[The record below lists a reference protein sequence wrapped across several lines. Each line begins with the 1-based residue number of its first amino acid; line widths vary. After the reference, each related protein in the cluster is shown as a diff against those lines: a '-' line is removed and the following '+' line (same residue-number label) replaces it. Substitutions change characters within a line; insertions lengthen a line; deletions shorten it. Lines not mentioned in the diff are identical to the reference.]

1 MDFDSLIK
9 MMNDEYNLYKNLQ
22 ILFVKKKSALI
33 NNDLKTL
40 SVTDNNIIK
49 ILATIKNR
57 PKREGFTNL
66 IINYPTKKSEL
77 EKYQKE
83 FKKIL
88 NNINLL
94 NQETFELS
102 KQGIK
107 LADTKLK
114 MMIRAG
120 SQSQSYSKYG
130 NFEQNAIST
139 VVQEV

>member
-22 ILFVKKKSALI
+22 ILFDAKKTTLLK
-33 NNDLKTL
+33 NDLQTL
-40 SVTDNNIIK
+40 SIIDNKIMKLLHIIQ
-49 ILATIKNR
+49 NR
-57 PKREGFTNL
+57 PKRESFTNL
-66 IINYPTKKSEL
+66 IVIYPTHKSEI
-77 EKYQKE
+77 EEYQRK
-83 FKKIL
+83 FKRIL
-88 NNINLL
+88 KNINIL

>member
-1 MDFDSLIK
+1 MNFDSLIK
-9 MMNDEYNLYKNLQ
+9 MMNDEYNLYKSLQ
-22 ILFVKKKSALI
+22 TLFDAKKIMLLK
-33 NNDLKTL
+33 NDLQTL
-40 SVTDNNIIK
+40 SIIDNKIMKLLHIIQ
-49 ILATIKNR
+49 NR
-57 PKREGFTNL
+57 PKRESFTNL
-66 IINYPTKKSEL
+66 IVIYPTHKSEI
-77 EKYQKE
+77 EEYQRK
-83 FKKIL
+83 FKRIL
-88 NNINLL
+88 KNINIL

>member
-1 MDFDSLIK
+1 MNFDSLIK
-9 MMNDEYNLYKNLQ
+9 MMNDEYNLYKSLQ
-22 ILFVKKKSALI
+22 TFFDAKKITLLK
-33 NNDLKTL
+33 NDLQTL
-40 SVTDNNIIK
+40 SIIDNKIMKLLHIIQ
-49 ILATIKNR
+49 NR
-57 PKREGFTNL
+57 PKRESFTNL
-66 IINYPTKKSEL
+66 IVIYPTHKSEI
-77 EKYQKE
+77 EEYQRK
-83 FKKIL
+83 FKRIL
-88 NNINLL
+88 KNINIL

>member
-1 MDFDSLIK
+1 MNFDSLIK
-9 MMNDEYNLYKNLQ
+9 MMNDEYNLYKSLQ
-22 ILFVKKKSALI
+22 TLFDAKKIMLLK
-33 NNDLKTL
+33 NDLQTL
-40 SVTDNNIIK
+40 SIIDNKIMKLLHIIQ
-49 ILATIKNR
+49 NR
-57 PKREGFTNL
+57 PKRESFTNL
-66 IINYPTKKSEL
+66 IVIYPTHKSEI
-77 EKYQKE
+77 EECQRK
-83 FKKIL
+83 FKRIL
-88 NNINLL
+88 KNINIL

>member
-9 MMNDEYNLYKNLQ
+9 MMNDEYNLYKSLQ
-22 ILFVKKKSALI
+22 TLFVKKKSALI

-40 SVTDNNIIK
+40 SITDNNIIK

-66 IINYPTKKSEL
+66 IVIYPTKKSEL

-88 NNINLL
+88 KNINLL

>member
-1 MDFDSLIK
+1 MNFDSLIK
-9 MMNDEYNLYKNLQ
+9 MMNDEYNLYKSLQ
-22 ILFVKKKSALI
+22 TLFDAKKITLLK
-33 NNDLKTL
+33 NDLQTL
-40 SVTDNNIIK
+40 SIIDSK
-49 ILATIKNR
+49 IMKLLHIIQNR
-57 PKREGFTNL
+57 PKRESFTNL

-77 EKYQKE
+77 EEYQKE

-107 LADTKLK
+107 LVDTKLK

>member
-1 MDFDSLIK
+1 M
-9 MMNDEYNLYKNLQ
+9 
-22 ILFVKKKSALI
+22 
-33 NNDLKTL
+33 
-40 SVTDNNIIK
+40 
-49 ILATIKNR
+49 
-57 PKREGFTNL
+57 
-66 IINYPTKKSEL
+66 
-77 EKYQKE
+77 
-83 FKKIL
+83 
-88 NNINLL
+88 

>member
-9 MMNDEYNLYKNLQ
+9 MMNDEYNLYKSLQ
-22 ILFVKKKSALI
+22 TLFDAKKITLLK
-33 NNDLKTL
+33 NDLQTL
-40 SVTDNNIIK
+40 SIIDNKIMKLLHIIQ
-49 ILATIKNR
+49 NR
-57 PKREGFTNL
+57 PKRESFTNL
-66 IINYPTKKSEL
+66 IVIYPTHKSEI
-77 EKYQKE
+77 EECQRK
-83 FKKIL
+83 FKRIL
-88 NNINLL
+88 KNINIL

>member
-1 MDFDSLIK
+1 MNFDSLIK
-9 MMNDEYNLYKNLQ
+9 MMNDEYNLYKSLQ
-22 ILFVKKKSALI
+22 TLFDAKKITLLK
-33 NNDLKTL
+33 NDLQTL
-40 SVTDNNIIK
+40 SIIDNKIMKLLHIIQ
-49 ILATIKNR
+49 NR
-57 PKREGFTNL
+57 PKRESFTNL
-66 IINYPTKKSEL
+66 IVIYPTHKSEI
-77 EKYQKE
+77 EEYQRK
-83 FKKIL
+83 FKRIL
-88 NNINLL
+88 KNINIL

>member
-1 MDFDSLIK
+1 MK
-9 MMNDEYNLYKNLQ
+9 
-22 ILFVKKKSALI
+22 ILK
-33 NNDLKTL
+33 NDLQTL
-40 SVTDNNIIK
+40 SIIDNKIMKLLHIIQ
-49 ILATIKNR
+49 NR
-57 PKREGFTNL
+57 PKRESFTNL
-66 IINYPTKKSEL
+66 IVIYPTHKSEI
-77 EKYQKE
+77 EEYQRK
-83 FKKIL
+83 FKRIL
-88 NNINLL
+88 KNINIL

>member
-9 MMNDEYNLYKNLQ
+9 MMNDEYNLYKSLQ
-22 ILFVKKKSALI
+22 ILFVKKKSVLI

-40 SVTDNNIIK
+40 SITDNNIIK
-49 ILATIKNR
+49 ILATIKKR
-57 PKREGFTNL
+57 PKRESFTNL
-66 IINYPTKKSEL
+66 IVIYPTHKSEI
-77 EKYQKE
+77 EECQRK
-83 FKKIL
+83 FKRIL
-88 NNINLL
+88 KNINIL

>member
-33 NNDLKTL
+33 KNDLKTL
-40 SVTDNNIIK
+40 SITDNNIIK

-57 PKREGFTNL
+57 PKRESFTNL
-66 IINYPTKKSEL
+66 IVIYPTHKSEI
-77 EKYQKE
+77 EEYQRK
-83 FKKIL
+83 FKRIL
-88 NNINLL
+88 KNINIL

-114 MMIRAG
+114 TMIRAG

>member
-40 SVTDNNIIK
+40 SITDKDIIK

-114 MMIRAG
+114 TMIRAG

>member
-1 MDFDSLIK
+1 MNFDSLIK
-9 MMNDEYNLYKNLQ
+9 MMNDEYNLYKSLQ
-22 ILFVKKKSALI
+22 TLFDAKKITLLK
-33 NNDLKTL
+33 NDLQTL
-40 SVTDNNIIK
+40 SIIDSK
-49 ILATIKNR
+49 IMKLLHIIQNR
-57 PKREGFTNL
+57 PKRESFTNL
-66 IINYPTKKSEL
+66 IVIYPTHKSEI
-77 EKYQKE
+77 EEYQRK
-83 FKKIL
+83 FKRIL
-88 NNINLL
+88 KNINIL

>member
-1 MDFDSLIK
+1 MNFDSLIK
-9 MMNDEYNLYKNLQ
+9 MMNDEYNLYKSLQ
-22 ILFVKKKSALI
+22 TLFDAKKTTLLK
-33 NNDLKTL
+33 NDLQTL
-40 SVTDNNIIK
+40 SIIDNKIMKLLHIIQ
-49 ILATIKNR
+49 NR
-57 PKREGFTNL
+57 PKRESFTNL

>member
-1 MDFDSLIK
+1 MNFDSLIK
-9 MMNDEYNLYKNLQ
+9 MMNDEYNLYKSLQ
-22 ILFVKKKSALI
+22 TFFDAKKTTLLK
-33 NNDLKTL
+33 NDLQTL
-40 SVTDNNIIK
+40 SIIDNKIMKLLHIIQ
-49 ILATIKNR
+49 NR
-57 PKREGFTNL
+57 PKRESFTNL
-66 IINYPTKKSEL
+66 IVIYPTHKSEI
-77 EKYQKE
+77 EEYQRK
-83 FKKIL
+83 FKRIL
-88 NNINLL
+88 KNINIL

>member
-1 MDFDSLIK
+1 MNFDSLIK
-9 MMNDEYNLYKNLQ
+9 MMNDEYNLYKSLQ
-22 ILFVKKKSALI
+22 TLFDAKKITLLK
-33 NNDLKTL
+33 NDLQTL
-40 SVTDNNIIK
+40 SIIDNKIMKLLHIIQ
-49 ILATIKNR
+49 NR
-57 PKREGFTNL
+57 PKRESFTNL
-66 IINYPTKKSEL
+66 IVIYPTHESEI
-77 EKYQKE
+77 EEYQRK
-83 FKKIL
+83 FKRIL
-88 NNINLL
+88 KNINIL

>member
-1 MDFDSLIK
+1 MNFDSLIK
-9 MMNDEYNLYKNLQ
+9 MMNDEYNLYNGLQ
-22 ILFVKKKSALI
+22 TLFDAKKTTLLK
-33 NNDLKTL
+33 NDLQTL
-40 SVTDNNIIK
+40 SVIDNKIMKLLHIIQ
-49 ILATIKNR
+49 NR
-57 PKREGFTNL
+57 PQRESFTNL
-66 IINYPTKKSEL
+66 IVIYPTHKSEI
-77 EKYQKE
+77 EEYQRK
-83 FKKIL
+83 FKRIL
-88 NNINLL
+88 KNINIL

-114 MMIRAG
+114 TMIRAG

>member
-9 MMNDEYNLYKNLQ
+9 MMNDEYNLYKSLQ
-22 ILFVKKKSALI
+22 ILFVKKKSVLI

-40 SVTDNNIIK
+40 SITDNNIIK
-49 ILATIKNR
+49 ILATIKKR
-57 PKREGFTNL
+57 PKRESFTNL
-66 IINYPTKKSEL
+66 IVIYPTHKSEI
-77 EKYQKE
+77 EECQRK
-83 FKKIL
+83 FKRIL
-88 NNINLL
+88 KNINIL

-114 MMIRAG
+114 TIIRAG

>member
-40 SVTDNNIIK
+40 SITDNNIIK

-114 MMIRAG
+114 TMIRAG

>member
-9 MMNDEYNLYKNLQ
+9 MMNDEYNLYKSLQ
-22 ILFVKKKSALI
+22 TLFDAKKIMLLK
-33 NNDLKTL
+33 NDLQTL
-40 SVTDNNIIK
+40 SIIDNKIMKLLHIIQ
-49 ILATIKNR
+49 NR
-57 PKREGFTNL
+57 PKRESFTNL
-66 IINYPTKKSEL
+66 IVIYPTHKSEI
-77 EKYQKE
+77 EEYQRK
-83 FKKIL
+83 FKRIL
-88 NNINLL
+88 KNINIL

>member
-9 MMNDEYNLYKNLQ
+9 LMNDEYNLYKNLQ
-22 ILFVKKKSALI
+22 ILFIKKKNALI

-40 SVTDNNIIK
+40 SITDNK
-49 ILATIKNR
+49 IMEFLNLIKNR
-57 PKREGFTNL
+57 PKRESFTNL

-88 NNINLL
+88 NNINLF

-114 MMIRAG
+114 TMIRAG

-130 NFEQNAIST
+130 NFEQNTIST
-139 VVQEV
+139 IVQEV

>member
-1 MDFDSLIK
+1 MNFDSLIK
-9 MMNDEYNLYKNLQ
+9 MMNDEYNLYKSLQ
-22 ILFVKKKSALI
+22 TLFDAKKITLLK
-33 NNDLKTL
+33 NDLQTL
-40 SVTDNNIIK
+40 SIIDNKIMKLLHIIQ
-49 ILATIKNR
+49 NR
-57 PKREGFTNL
+57 PKRESFTNL
-66 IINYPTKKSEL
+66 IVIYPTHKSEI
-77 EKYQKE
+77 EEYQKE

>member
-9 MMNDEYNLYKNLQ
+9 MMNDEYNLYKSLQ

-40 SVTDNNIIK
+40 SITDNNIIK

-57 PKREGFTNL
+57 PKRECFTNL
-66 IINYPTKKSEL
+66 IINYPTQKSEL

-114 MMIRAG
+114 TMIRAG

>member
-40 SVTDNNIIK
+40 SITDKNIMK

-77 EKYQKE
+77 KKYQKE

-114 MMIRAG
+114 TMIRAG

-130 NFEQNAIST
+130 NFEQNTIST
-139 VVQEV
+139 IVQEV

>member
-9 MMNDEYNLYKNLQ
+9 MMNDEYNLYKSLQ
-22 ILFVKKKSALI
+22 TLFVKKKSALI

-40 SVTDNNIIK
+40 SITDNNIIK

-57 PKREGFTNL
+57 PKRKGFTNL
-66 IINYPTKKSEL
+66 IVIYPTHKSEI
-77 EKYQKE
+77 EEYQKE
-83 FKKIL
+83 FKRIL
-88 NNINLL
+88 KNINIL

-114 MMIRAG
+114 TMIRAG

>member
-114 MMIRAG
+114 TMIRAG

>member
-9 MMNDEYNLYKNLQ
+9 MMNDEYNLYKSLQ
-22 ILFVKKKSALI
+22 TLFVKKKTTLLK
-33 NNDLKTL
+33 NDLQTL
-40 SVTDNNIIK
+40 SIIDNKIMKLLHIIQ
-49 ILATIKNR
+49 NR
-57 PKREGFTNL
+57 PKRESFTNL
-66 IINYPTKKSEL
+66 IVIYPTHKSEI
-77 EKYQKE
+77 EEYQKE
-83 FKKIL
+83 FKRIL
-88 NNINLL
+88 KNINIL

-107 LADTKLK
+107 LADIKLK

-120 SQSQSYSKYG
+120 SQLQSYSKYG

>member
-1 MDFDSLIK
+1 MNFDSLIK
-9 MMNDEYNLYKNLQ
+9 TMNDEYNLYNSLQ
-22 ILFVKKKSALI
+22 TLFDAKKTTLLK
-33 NNDLKTL
+33 NDLQTL
-40 SVTDNNIIK
+40 SIIDNKIMKLLHIIQ
-49 ILATIKNR
+49 NR
-57 PKREGFTNL
+57 PKRESFTNL
-66 IINYPTKKSEL
+66 IIIYPTHKL
-77 EKYQKE
+77 EIERYEKE
-83 FKKIL
+83 FKRIL
-88 NNINLL
+88 NNINIL

>member
-1 MDFDSLIK
+1 MNFDSLIK

-40 SVTDNNIIK
+40 SITDNNIIK

-66 IINYPTKKSEL
+66 IVIYPTHKSEI
-77 EKYQKE
+77 EEYQRK
-83 FKKIL
+83 FKRIL
-88 NNINLL
+88 KNINIL

>member
-9 MMNDEYNLYKNLQ
+9 MMNDEYNLYKSLQ
-22 ILFVKKKSALI
+22 ILFVKKKSVLI

-40 SVTDNNIIK
+40 SITDNNIIK
-49 ILATIKNR
+49 ILATIKKR
-57 PKREGFTNL
+57 PKRESFTNL
-66 IINYPTKKSEL
+66 IVIYPTHKSEI
-77 EKYQKE
+77 EECQRK
-83 FKKIL
+83 FKRIL
-88 NNINLL
+88 KNINIL

-114 MMIRAG
+114 TMIRAG

>member
-9 MMNDEYNLYKNLQ
+9 MMNDEYNLYKSLQ

-40 SVTDNNIIK
+40 SITDNNIIK
-49 ILATIKNR
+49 ILTTIKNR
-57 PKREGFTNL
+57 PKRECFTNL
-66 IINYPTKKSEL
+66 IVIYPTHKSEI
-77 EKYQKE
+77 EEYQRK
-83 FKKIL
+83 FKRIL
-88 NNINLL
+88 KNINIL

-114 MMIRAG
+114 TMIRAG

>member
-22 ILFVKKKSALI
+22 ILFVKKKSVLI

-40 SVTDNNIIK
+40 SITDNNIIK
-49 ILATIKNR
+49 ILATIKKR
-57 PKREGFTNL
+57 PKRESFTNL
-66 IINYPTKKSEL
+66 IVIYPTHKSEI
-77 EKYQKE
+77 EECQRN
-83 FKKIL
+83 FKRIL
-88 NNINLL
+88 KNINIL

>member
-9 MMNDEYNLYKNLQ
+9 LMNDEYNLYKNLQ
-22 ILFVKKKSALI
+22 ILFIKKKNALI

-40 SVTDNNIIK
+40 SITDNK
-49 ILATIKNR
+49 IMEFLNLIKNR
-57 PKREGFTNL
+57 PKRESFTNL

-114 MMIRAG
+114 TMIRAG

-130 NFEQNAIST
+130 NFEQNTIST
-139 VVQEV
+139 IVQEV